1 MIYYRLQRVKVGE
14 SFELCRTG
22 EVYTLIA
29 ARPETP
35 SGYRRD
41 CVDRNGKSHNLHHS
55 CKVRVIPSAQG

>member
-1 MIYYRLQRVKVGE
+1 MTYYRLQRVKVGQ

-41 CVDRNGKSHNLHHS
+41 CIDSKGQSHNLHHS
-55 CKVRVIPSAQG
+55 CKVRVIPNTRE

>member
-1 MIYYRLQRVKVGE
+1 MYFRLQRVKVGE
-14 SFELCRTG
+14 RFELCRTG

-41 CVDRNGKSHNLHHS
+41 CQDSRGRVTDLHHS
-55 CKVRVIPSAQG
+55 CKVRVIPNTQD

>member
-1 MIYYRLQRVKVGE
+1 MYLTLNRVKIGQQ
-14 SFELCRTG
+14 FELCRTG

-41 CVDRNGKSHNLHHS
+41 CQDSSGRITNLHHN
-55 CKVRVIPSAQG
+55 CKVMLLTENQ

>member
-1 MIYYRLQRVKVGE
+1 MTYYRLQRVRVGQ

-22 EVYTLIA
+22 EIYTLIA

-41 CVDRNGKSHNLHHS
+41 CQDKSGRITNLHHS
-55 CKVRVIPSAQG
+55 CKVKVISLEN

>member
-1 MIYYRLQRVKVGE
+1 MMYYRLQRVKVGE
-14 SFELCRTG
+14 QFELCRTG

-41 CVDRNGKSHNLHHS
+41 CQDKTGRITNLHHS
-55 CKVRVIPSAQG
+55 CKVRVIPNTQG